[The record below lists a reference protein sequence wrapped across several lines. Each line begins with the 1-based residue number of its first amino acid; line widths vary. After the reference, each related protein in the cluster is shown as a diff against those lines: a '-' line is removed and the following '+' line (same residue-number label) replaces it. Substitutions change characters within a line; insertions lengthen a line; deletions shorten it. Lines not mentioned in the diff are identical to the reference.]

1 MMEASLIFYFEQD
14 GLNIHNNYYWTVSK
28 DYGGEGPKHEDQAH
42 LEHFVYIALKPLP
55 PRTIEE
61 RVAAESARLV
71 ASGQAAELE
80 ARNPFNALDV
90 IDEMDREVQEMRA
103 REREIDREL
112 LELRQREREKRG
124 RDDAST

>member
-1 MMEASLIFYFEQD
+1 M
-14 GLNIHNNYYWTVSK
+14 
-28 DYGGEGPKHEDQAH
+28 
-42 LEHFVYIALKPLP
+42 
-55 PRTIEE
+55 
-61 RVAAESARLV
+61 AAESAPLV

-90 IDEMDREVQEMRA
+90 YDEMDREVQEMRA

-124 RDDAST
+124 HDDAST